1 MPKKKV
7 KFGLTGPQKEVYNF
21 LIAFYQVNSIF
32 PTYAQI
38 MSGKLMDDNGIETQ
52 FIKERKSKSNIWR
65 IMHELRERGWIDFQ
79 ESKKQSTIIL

>member
-21 LIAFYQVNSIF
+21 LIAFHQVNSIF

>member
-1 MPKKKV
+1 MPKKKI
-7 KFGLTGPQKEVYNF
+7 KFGLTGPQQEVYNF
-21 LIAFYQVNSIF
+21 LIAFHQVNSIF

-38 MSGKLMDDNGIETQ
+38 MRGKLMDDNGMETQ
-52 FIKERKSKSNIWR
+52 YIKERKSKSNIWR